1 MLGVAKV
8 VFYICREAT
17 VQITQLNIYPVKSLK
32 GISLAHSAVH
42 EHGLAWDRRWM
53 LVDAQQRF
61 VTQRQLPALATVE
74 VALTD
79 EHLVLSHPNVEP
91 LNVPL
96 TQPEGNLRLVS
107 VWNDHC
113 KALPESEEVSRWL
126 VAALGEQAQG
136 LSMVRFAT
144 EFTRAV
150 EEDFLDG
157 GAAHTYFSD
166 GYPFLIAT
174 TGSLDALN
182 QALVAKGQAPVP
194 MNRFRP
200 NIVIKSDEAWAED
213 RWATLA
219 EQSGAFQLA
228 LRKPCKRCKVTTID
242 QHTAAVP
249 APAEPLKTLIELNT
263 QPTQKGAYFGQNATL
278 LEGADSV
285 IRVGDRLVVT
295 IRDA

>member
-1 MLGVAKV
+1 MTKVA
-8 VFYICREAT
+8 FYFCREAV

-32 GISLAHSAVH
+32 GISVTQSELQ

-91 LNVPL
+91 MSVPL
-96 TQPEGNLRLVS
+96 AEPEGNLRLVS

-113 KALPESEEVSRWL
+113 KALPESDEVSRWL
-126 VAALGEQAQG
+126 VAALGEQVQG
-136 LSMVRFAT
+136 FSMVRFAT

-166 GYPFLIAT
+166 GYPFLVAT

-182 QALVAKGQAPVP
+182 QALVAGGHAPVP

-200 NIVIKSDEAWAED
+200 NIVVESDEAWAED
-213 RWATLA
+213 RWATLT
-219 EQSGAFQLA
+219 QQNGTFQLA
-228 LRKPCKRCKVTTID
+228 LRKPCKRCKITTID

-263 QPTQKGAYFGQNATL
+263 QPNLKGAHFGQNATL
-278 LEGADSV
+278 LEGAGSV
-285 IRVGDRLVVT
+285 IRVGDRLAAAT
-295 IRDA
+295 RDA

>member
-1 MLGVAKV
+1 M
-8 VFYICREAT
+8 E
-17 VQITQLNIYPVKSLK
+17 ITQLNIYPVKSLK
-32 GISLAHSAVH
+32 GISVNHSTLQ

-61 VTQRQLPALATVE
+61 VTQRQFPALATVE

-79 EHLVLSHPNVEP
+79 KHLVLSHPNAEP
-91 LNVPL
+91 LSLSLIEPK
-96 TQPEGNLRLVS
+96 GNLRLVK

-113 KALPESEEVSRWL
+113 KALPESDDVSRWL

-150 EEDFLDG
+150 EDDFLDG

-182 QALVAKGQAPVP
+182 QALVAKGEAPVP

-213 RWATLA
+213 RWATLS
-219 EQSGAFQLA
+219 EQSGTFQLA
-228 LRKPCKRCKVTTID
+228 LRKPCKRCKITTID

-263 QPTQKGAYFGQNATL
+263 QPSQKGAHFGQNATL
-278 LEGADSV
+278 LEGSGSV
-285 IRVGDRLVVT
+285 IRVGDKLSVT
-295 IRDA
+295 ARSV

>member
-1 MLGVAKV
+1 M
-8 VFYICREAT
+8 
-17 VQITQLNIYPVKSLK
+17 QITQLNIYPVKSLK
-32 GISLAHSAVH
+32 GISVNHSELQ

-53 LVDAQQRF
+53 LVDAHQRF

-79 EHLVLSHPNVEP
+79 EHLVLSHSGVEP
-91 LNVPL
+91 LRLPL
-96 TQPEGNLRLVS
+96 AEPEGKLRLVN

-157 GAAHTYFSD
+157 GAAHTYFTD
-166 GYPFLIAT
+166 GYPFMVTT

-182 QALVAKGQAPVP
+182 HAVVAGGQSPVP

-200 NIVIKSDEAWAED
+200 NIVVESDEAWAED
-213 RWATLA
+213 RWATLS
-219 EQSGAFQLA
+219 EIGGAFKLA
-228 LRKPCKRCKVTTID
+228 LRKPCQRCKITTID
-242 QHTAAVP
+242 QHTAAVLD
-249 APAEPLKTLIELNT
+249 PAEPLKTLLALNT
-263 QPTQKGAYFGQNATL
+263 QPTLKGAHFGQNVTL
-278 LEGADSV
+278 LACAGSV
-285 IRVGDRLVVT
+285 IRVGDALEAT
-295 IRDA
+295 PRDV

>member
-1 MLGVAKV
+1 M
-8 VFYICREAT
+8 
-17 VQITQLNIYPVKSLK
+17 QITQLNIYPVKSLK
-32 GISLAHSAVH
+32 GISVTQSELQ

-91 LNVPL
+91 LSVPL
-96 TQPEGNLRLVS
+96 AEPEGNLRLVS

-113 KALPESEEVSRWL
+113 KALPESDEVSHWL
-126 VAALGEQAQG
+126 VAALGEQVQG

-182 QALVAKGQAPVP
+182 QALVAGGHAPVP
-194 MNRFRP
+194 MNRVRP
-200 NIVIKSDEAWAED
+200 NIVVESDEAWAED
-213 RWATLA
+213 HWATLT
-219 EQSGAFQLA
+219 EQDGAFQLA
-228 LRKPCKRCKVTTID
+228 LRKPCKRCKITTID

-263 QPTQKGAYFGQNATL
+263 QPTLKGAHFGQNATL
-278 LEGADSV
+278 VAGDGSV
-285 IRVGDRLVVT
+285 IRVGDRLTVT
-295 IRDA
+295 ARSV

>member
-1 MLGVAKV
+1 MAKV
-8 VFYICREAT
+8 DVSIRREAT
-17 VQITQLNIYPVKSLK
+17 VKITQLTIYPVKSLK
-32 GISLAHSAVH
+32 GISVDQSVLH

-61 VTQRQLPALATVE
+61 VTQRQLPALATIE

-79 EHLVLSHPNVEP
+79 EHLVLSHPNVAP
-91 LNVPL
+91 LKISL
-96 TQPEGNLRLVS
+96 TEPEGNLRLVS
-107 VWNDHC
+107 VWSDHC
-113 KALPESEEVSRWL
+113 KALPEGEDVSLWL

-150 EEDFLDG
+150 EDDFLDG

-182 QALVAKGQAPVP
+182 QALLAKGEAPVP

-200 NIVIKSDEAWAED
+200 NIVIKSDDAWAED
-213 RWATLA
+213 RWAALA
-219 EQSGAFQLA
+219 EQSDAFQFA
-228 LRKPCKRCKVTTID
+228 LRKPCKRCKITTID
-242 QHTAAVP
+242 QLTAAVP

-263 QPTQKGAYFGQNATL
+263 QPTLKGAHFGQNATL
-278 LEGADSV
+278 LNGAGGI
-285 IRVGDRLVVT
+285 IRVGDRLVAT
-295 IRDA
+295 ARDV

>member
-1 MLGVAKV
+1 M
-8 VFYICREAT
+8 
-17 VQITQLNIYPVKSLK
+17 QITQLIIYPVKSLK
-32 GISLAHSAVH
+32 GISVTQSELQ

-91 LNVPL
+91 LSVPL
-96 TQPEGNLRLVS
+96 AEPEGNLRLVS

-113 KALPESEEVSRWL
+113 KALPESDDVSRWL

-144 EFTRAV
+144 EFSRAV

-166 GYPFLIAT
+166 AYPFLIAT

-182 QALVAKGQAPVP
+182 QALAAGGHAPVP

-200 NIVIKSDEAWAED
+200 NIVVESDEAWAED
-213 RWATLA
+213 RWATLS

-228 LRKPCKRCKVTTID
+228 LRKPCKRCKITTID

-263 QPTQKGAYFGQNATL
+263 QPSLKGAHFGQNATL
-278 LEGADSV
+278 LEGAGSV
-285 IRVGDRLVVT
+285 IRVGDRLAAVS
-295 IRDA
+295 RDA

>member
-1 MLGVAKV
+1 M
-8 VFYICREAT
+8 
-17 VQITQLNIYPVKSLK
+17 QITQLNIYPVKSLK
-32 GISLAHSAVH
+32 GISVTHSELQ

-61 VTQRQLPALATVE
+61 VTQRQLPALATIE

-79 EHLVLSHPNVEP
+79 QHLVLSHSNVEP
-91 LNVPL
+91 LSVPL
-96 TQPEGNLRLVS
+96 AEPEGNLRLVS

-113 KALPESEEVSRWL
+113 KALPESEDVSRWL

-182 QALVAKGQAPVP
+182 QALVTGGHAPVP

-200 NIVIKSDEAWAED
+200 NIVVESEEAWAED
-213 RWATLA
+213 RWATLT
-219 EQSGAFQLA
+219 EQGGAFQLA
-228 LRKPCKRCKVTTID
+228 LRKPCKRCKITTID

-263 QPTQKGAYFGQNATL
+263 QPSLKGAHFGQNATL
-278 LEGADSV
+278 LEGSGSV
-285 IRVGDRLVVT
+285 IRVGDRLAAVT
-295 IRDA
+295 RDA

>member
-1 MLGVAKV
+1 M
-8 VFYICREAT
+8 
-17 VQITQLNIYPVKSLK
+17 QITQLNIYPVKSLK
-32 GISLAHSAVH
+32 GISVHHSELQ

-96 TQPEGNLRLVS
+96 AEPKGNLRLVS

-113 KALPESEEVSRWL
+113 KALPESDEVSRWL

-136 LSMVRFAT
+136 LSMVRFAN

-157 GAAHTYFSD
+157 GSAHTYFSD
-166 GYPFLIAT
+166 GYPFLITT

-182 QALVAKGQAPVP
+182 QALIAKGQAPIP

-200 NIVIKSDEAWAED
+200 NIVVKSDEAWAED
-213 RWATLA
+213 RWATLTEA
-219 EQSGAFQLA
+219 SGTFQLA
-228 LRKPCKRCKVTTID
+228 LRKPCKRCKITTID

-263 QPTQKGAYFGQNATL
+263 QPNQKGAHFGQNATL
-278 LEGADSV
+278 LNGEGSV
-285 IRVGDRLVVT
+285 IRVGDRLVAVT
-295 IRDA
+295 RDA

>member
-1 MLGVAKV
+1 M
-8 VFYICREAT
+8 E
-17 VQITQLNIYPVKSLK
+17 ITQLNIYPVKSLK
-32 GISLAHSAVH
+32 GISIDHS
-42 EHGLAWDRRWM
+42 ELQGHGLAWDRRWM

-74 VALTD
+74 VALADT
-79 EHLVLSHPNVEP
+79 HLVLSHPNVEP

-96 TQPEGNLRLVS
+96 AEPEGNLRLVN

-113 KALPESEEVSRWL
+113 KAWPESDEVSRWL

-200 NIVIKSDEAWAED
+200 NIVVKSDEPWAED

-219 EQSGAFQLA
+219 EQNDTFQLA

-263 QPTQKGAYFGQNATL
+263 QPTKKGAHFGQNATL
-278 LEGADSV
+278 LNGEGSV
-285 IRVGDRLVVT
+285 IRVGDRLVAAT
-295 IRDA
+295 RDA

>member
-1 MLGVAKV
+1 M
-8 VFYICREAT
+8 E
-17 VQITQLNIYPVKSLK
+17 ITQLNIYPVKSLK
-32 GISLAHSAVH
+32 GISVNHSTLQ

-79 EHLVLSHPNVEP
+79 EYLVLSHSNVEP

-96 TQPEGNLRLVS
+96 AEPEGNLRLVS

-182 QALVAKGQAPVP
+182 QALVAKGEAPVP

-213 RWATLA
+213 RWATLS

-263 QPTQKGAYFGQNATL
+263 QPTQKGAHFGQNATL
-278 LEGADSV
+278 IEGSGNV
-285 IRVGDRLVVT
+285 IRVGDKLSVT
-295 IRDA
+295 VRSV

>member
-1 MLGVAKV
+1 M
-8 VFYICREAT
+8 
-17 VQITQLNIYPVKSLK
+17 QITQLNIYPVKSLK
-32 GISLAHSAVH
+32 GISVTQSELQ

-91 LNVPL
+91 MSVPL
-96 TQPEGNLRLVS
+96 AEPEGNLRLVS

-113 KALPESEEVSRWL
+113 KALPESDEVSRWL
-126 VAALGEQAQG
+126 VAALGEQVQG
-136 LSMVRFAT
+136 FSMVRFAT

-166 GYPFLIAT
+166 GYPFLVAT

-182 QALVAKGQAPVP
+182 QALVAGGHAPVP

-200 NIVIKSDEAWAED
+200 NIVVESDEAWAED
-213 RWATLA
+213 RWATLT
-219 EQSGAFQLA
+219 QQNGTFQLA
-228 LRKPCKRCKVTTID
+228 LRKPCKRCKITTID

-263 QPTQKGAYFGQNATL
+263 QPNLKGAHFGQNATL
-278 LEGADSV
+278 LEGAGSV
-285 IRVGDRLVVT
+285 IRVGDRLAAAP
-295 IRDA
+295 RDA

>member
-1 MLGVAKV
+1 M
-8 VFYICREAT
+8 
-17 VQITQLNIYPVKSLK
+17 QITQLNIYPVKSLK
-32 GISLAHSAVH
+32 GISVTHSELQ

-79 EHLVLSHPNVEP
+79 EHLVLSHPNVES
-91 LNVPL
+91 LSVPL
-96 TQPEGNLRLVS
+96 AEPEGNLRLVS

-113 KALPESEEVSRWL
+113 KALPESDEVSRWL
-126 VAALGEQAQG
+126 VAALGEQVQG

-182 QALVAKGQAPVP
+182 QALVAGGHAPVP

-200 NIVIKSDEAWAED
+200 NIVVESDEAWAED
-213 RWATLA
+213 HWATLT
-219 EQSGAFQLA
+219 EQDGAFQLA
-228 LRKPCKRCKVTTID
+228 LRKPCKRCKITTID

-263 QPTQKGAYFGQNATL
+263 QPTLKGAHFGQNATL
-278 LEGADSV
+278 VAGGGSV
-285 IRVGDRLVVT
+285 IRVGDRLTVT
-295 IRDA
+295 ARSV

>member
-1 MLGVAKV
+1 M
-8 VFYICREAT
+8 
-17 VQITQLNIYPVKSLK
+17 QITQLNIYPVKSLK
-32 GISLAHSAVH
+32 GISVTQSELQ

-91 LNVPL
+91 LSVPL
-96 TQPEGNLRLVS
+96 AEPKGNLRLVS

-113 KALPESEEVSRWL
+113 KALPESDDVSRWL
-126 VAALGEQAQG
+126 VAALGVQAQG

-144 EFTRAV
+144 EFSRAV

-166 GYPFLIAT
+166 AYPFLIAT

-182 QALVAKGQAPVP
+182 QALVAGGHAPVP

-200 NIVIKSDEAWAED
+200 NIVVESDEAWAED
-213 RWATLA
+213 RWTTLS

-263 QPTQKGAYFGQNATL
+263 QPNLKGAHFGQNATL
-278 LEGADSV
+278 LEGAGSV
-285 IRVGDRLVVT
+285 IRVGDRLAAVSL
-295 IRDA
+295 DA